1 MMRALWGGNPSLA
14 LTGRTTLHMHEQHR
28 KEQEPLDN
36 TRVICNQQMITVF
49 VEHNKVIAKVLKKY
63 YQLTPTEFC
72 ILRAL
77 YLSDGRV
84 EGIDFASFLY
94 LKRNSISMALS
105 KLEDREL
112 IGKAASQQDRR
123 SIVVTETKRGTEVTR
138 QATADIYGALTNS
151 FWHDLDLAD
160 KRGGNETASLVLEA
174 LRGTPTKAPGKLKE
188 SNTPISPEF
197 IVFCK
202 VVPQLWSARLVPLGL
217 SLSEYRM
224 LNAVWQADEPIRST
238 DIARS
243 LLLER
248 SVVSLFKDTMVEKG
262 LVSFSPAEGDR
273 RNYEVSLTPEGE
285 GLVLCAQTSLQEET
299 DRAYALCDDTLVSHI
314 NEWHLRMFRNMNVL
328 NAVV

>member
-1 MMRALWGGNPSLA
+1 
-14 LTGRTTLHMHEQHR
+14 MHDEQHGR
-28 KEQEPLDN
+28 EQTPSHKA
-36 TRVICNQQMITVF
+36 RVICNQQMITVF

-84 EGIDFASFLY
+84 EGVDFASFLY

-105 KLEDREL
+105 KLEEREL

-123 SIVVTETKRGTEVTR
+123 SIIVTETKRGTEVTR
-138 QATADIYGALTNS
+138 EATADIYGALTNS
-151 FWHDLDLAD
+151 FWHDLAIED

-174 LRGTPTKAPGKLKE
+174 LRGAPTKAPGGLKE
-188 SNTPISPEF
+188 SNTPVSPEF

-202 VVPQLWSARLVPLGL
+202 VVPQLWSARLALLGL

-224 LNAVWQADEPIRST
+224 LDAIHQANEPVRST

-248 SVVSLFKDTMVEKG
+248 SVVSQFKDTMVEKG
-262 LVSFSPAEGDR
+262 LVDFSPAEGDR
-273 RNYEVSLTPEGE
+273 RNYEVNLTPEGQS
-285 GLVLCAQTSLQEET
+285 LALSAQAALQKET
-299 DRAYALCDDTLVSHI
+299 DRAYILCDDALVPRI

-328 NAVV
+328 NAVI